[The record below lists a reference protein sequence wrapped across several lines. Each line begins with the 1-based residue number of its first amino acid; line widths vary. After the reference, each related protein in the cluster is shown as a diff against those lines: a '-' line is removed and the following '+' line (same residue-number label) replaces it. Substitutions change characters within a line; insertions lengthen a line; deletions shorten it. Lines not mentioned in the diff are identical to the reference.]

1 MTGLGRRASK
11 LRVTTGWATKLSLGS
26 MVLAVTISSPAS
38 ARHKYLECSDVT
50 NAHILASDGT
60 FLGRLSPASQPDS
73 VMNKAGRYGSRSA
86 GNSLWNANGPY
97 GSISSEKSPMNGAGG
112 RPASVVKDGKEVG
125 KLMRGSLRTWIEDP
139 AKLVQRCYGFQP

>member
-1 MTGLGRRASK
+1 
-11 LRVTTGWATKLSLGS
+11 
-26 MVLAVTISSPAS
+26 MVLAMTLSSQAS
-38 ARHKYLECSDVT
+38 ARHKFLECADVS
-50 NAHILASDGT
+50 NARILASDGT
-60 FLGRLSPASQPDS
+60 YLGSLSPASRPDS
-73 VMNKAGRYGSRSA
+73 VLNKAGAYGSRTA
-86 GNSLWNANGPY
+86 GNGLWNANGPY

>member
-1 MTGLGRRASK
+1 MTGSGRRASSAISIS
-11 LRVTTGWATKLSLGS
+11 GWATKISLGG
-26 MVLAVTISSPAS
+26 MVLAMTMSSQAS
-38 ARHKYLECSDVT
+38 ARHKFLECNTVS
-50 NAHILASDGT
+50 NARILASDGT
-60 FLGRLSPASQPDS
+60 FLGSLSPASRPDS
-73 VMNKAGRYGSRSA
+73 VLNKTGPYGSRTA
-86 GNSLWNANGPY
+86 GNGLWNINGPY